1 MSGMED
7 FHKFFGDPLRK
18 MDDLVAIGGDFS
30 SDRLLYA
37 YMHGIFPWSQNPIRW
52 YCLHPRAVFE
62 IDGLHV
68 SKTVRK
74 KIRKNSFNI
83 TFNKAYSEV
92 MKGCANRVNEI
103 TWITEGFLRGY
114 TDLHKKGY
122 AHSVEAWNQ
131 KGELVGGVYGV
142 AIGKFFAGESM
153 FSTESDAGKV
163 ALTYLF
169 EALFRDGFTLF
180 DTQQLNEITWNLGAY
195 EISKEQYLDRLYK
208 AVEIPDKWNPPST
221 FNPEK
226 FLIYDFEPRYG
237 LWSKDLAE

>member
-1 MSGMED
+1 MSGMQD

-37 YMHGIFPWSQNPIRW
+37 YTHGIFPWSQNPIRW
-52 YCLHPRAVFE
+52 YCLHPRAIFE

-74 KIRKNSFNI
+74 KIRQQVYKV
-83 TFNKAYSEV
+83 TFNQAFLEV
-92 MKGCANRVNEI
+92 MRGCADRVNEI
-103 TWITEGFLRGY
+103 TWITEGFIKGY

-122 AHSVEAWNQ
+122 AHSVEAWNEAGQ
-131 KGELVGGVYGV
+131 LVGGAYGV
-142 AIGKFFAGESM
+142 AIGRFFAGESM
-153 FSTESDAGKV
+153 FSKQSDAGKV

-180 DTQQLNEITWNLGAY
+180 DTQQLNEVTWSLGAY
-195 EISKEQYLDRLYK
+195 EITKELYLDRLYK
-208 AVEIPDKWNPPST
+208 AVEIPDKWEPVSSLDT
-221 FNPEK
+221 EK
-226 FLIYDFEPRYG
+226 FLIME
-237 LWSKDLAE
+237 KKVK

>member
-18 MDDLVAIGGDFS
+18 LDDLVAIGGDFS

-52 YCLHPRAVFE
+52 YCLHPRAIFE

-74 KIRKNSFNI
+74 KIRKQIYKI
-83 TFNKAYSEV
+83 TFNQAFTEV
-92 MKGCANRVNEI
+92 MKGCSQRVNEI
-103 TWITEGFLRGY
+103 TWITDGFLKGY
-114 TDLHKKGY
+114 TELHRKGY

-142 AIGKFFAGESM
+142 AIGKLFAGESM
-153 FSTESDAGKV
+153 FSFESDAGKV
-163 ALTYLF
+163 SLTYLF
-169 EALFRDGFTLF
+169 EALYRDGFTLF
-180 DTQQLNEITWNLGAY
+180 DTQQLNEVTWGLGAY
-195 EISKEQYLDRLYK
+195 EITKESYLDRLYK
-208 AVEIPDKWNPPST
+208 AVEIPDKWDPTPIS
-221 FNPEK
+221 PDEK
-226 FLIYDFEPRYG
+226 ILILELKPRRTI
-237 LWSKDLAE
+237 LEFI

>member
-18 MDDLVAIGGDFS
+18 LDDLVAIGGDFS

-52 YCLHPRAVFE
+52 YCLHPRAIFE

-74 KIRKNSFNI
+74 KIRKQIYKI
-83 TFNKAYSEV
+83 TFNQAFTEV
-92 MKGCANRVNEI
+92 MKGCAQRVNEI
-103 TWITEGFLRGY
+103 TWITDGFLKGY
-114 TDLHKKGY
+114 TELHRRGY

-142 AIGKFFAGESM
+142 AIGKLFAGESM
-153 FSTESDAGKV
+153 FSFEADAGKF

-169 EALFRDGFTLF
+169 EALYRDGFTLF
-180 DTQQLNEITWNLGAY
+180 DTQQLNEVTWSLGAY
-195 EISKEQYLDRLYK
+195 EITKESYLDRLYK
-208 AVEIPDKWNPPST
+208 AVEIPDKWSPTPIL
-221 FNPEK
+221 PDEK
-226 FLIYDFEPRYG
+226 ILILELKPRRTI
-237 LWSKDLAE
+237 LEFI

>member
-1 MSGMED
+1 MSGMQD

-37 YMHGIFPWSQNPIRW
+37 NTHGILPWSQNPIRW
-52 YCLHPRAVFE
+52 YCLHPRAIFE

-74 KIRKNSFNI
+74 KIRQQVYKV
-83 TFNKAYSEV
+83 TFNQAFLEV
-92 MKGCANRVNEI
+92 MRGCADRVNEI
-103 TWITEGFLRGY
+103 TWITDGFIKGY

-122 AHSVEAWNQ
+122 AHSVEAWNEAGQ
-131 KGELVGGVYGV
+131 LVGGAYGV
-142 AIGKFFAGESM
+142 AIGRFFAGESM
-153 FSTESDAGKV
+153 FSKQSDAGKV

-180 DTQQLNEITWNLGAY
+180 DTQQLNEVTWSLGAY
-195 EISKEQYLDRLYK
+195 EITKELYLDRLYK
-208 AVEIPDKWNPPST
+208 AVEIPDKWEPVSSLDT
-221 FNPEK
+221 EK
-226 FLIYDFEPRYG
+226 FLIME
-237 LWSKDLAE
+237 KKVK

>member
-1 MSGMED
+1 MSGMQD

-37 YMHGIFPWSQNPIRW
+37 YTHGIFPWSQNPIRW
-52 YCLHPRAVFE
+52 YCLHPRAIFE

-74 KIRKNSFNI
+74 KIRQQVYKV
-83 TFNKAYSEV
+83 TFNQAFLEV
-92 MKGCANRVNEI
+92 MRGCADRVNEI
-103 TWITEGFLRGY
+103 TWITDGFIKGY

-122 AHSVEAWNQ
+122 AHSVEAWNEAGQ
-131 KGELVGGVYGV
+131 LVGGAYGV
-142 AIGKFFAGESM
+142 AIGRFFAGESM
-153 FSTESDAGKV
+153 FSKQSDAGKV

-180 DTQQLNEITWNLGAY
+180 DTQQLNEVTWNLGAY
-195 EISKEQYLDRLYK
+195 EITKELYLDRLYK
-208 AVEIPDKWNPPST
+208 AVEIPDKWEPVSSLDT
-221 FNPEK
+221 EK
-226 FLIYDFEPRYG
+226 FLIME
-237 LWSKDLAE
+237 KKVK

>member
-1 MSGMED
+1 MSGMQD

-37 YMHGIFPWSQNPIRW
+37 YTHGIFPWSQNPIRW
-52 YCLHPRAVFE
+52 YCLHPRAIFE

-74 KIRKNSFNI
+74 KIRQQVYKV
-83 TFNKAYSEV
+83 TFNQAFLEV
-92 MKGCANRVNEI
+92 MRGCADRVNEI
-103 TWITEGFLRGY
+103 TWITDGFIKGY

-122 AHSVEAWNQ
+122 AHSVEAWNEAGQ
-131 KGELVGGVYGV
+131 LVGGAYGV
-142 AIGKFFAGESM
+142 AIGRFFAGESM
-153 FSTESDAGKV
+153 FSKQSDAGKV

-180 DTQQLNEITWNLGAY
+180 DTQQLNEVTWSLGAY
-195 EISKEQYLDRLYK
+195 EITKELYLDRLYK
-208 AVEIPDKWNPPST
+208 AVEIPDKWEPVSSLDT
-221 FNPEK
+221 EK
-226 FLIYDFEPRYG
+226 FLIME
-237 LWSKDLAE
+237 KKVK

>member
-1 MSGMED
+1 MSGMQD

-37 YMHGIFPWSQNPIRW
+37 YTHGIFPWSQNPIRW
-52 YCLHPRAVFE
+52 YCLHPRAIFE

-74 KIRKNSFNI
+74 KIRQQVYKV
-83 TFNKAYSEV
+83 TFNQAFLEV
-92 MKGCANRVNEI
+92 MRGCADRVNEI
-103 TWITEGFLRGY
+103 TWITDGFIKGY

-122 AHSVEAWNQ
+122 ARSVEAWNEAGQ
-131 KGELVGGVYGV
+131 LVGGAYGV
-142 AIGKFFAGESM
+142 AIGRFFAGESM
-153 FSTESDAGKV
+153 FSKQSDAGKV

-180 DTQQLNEITWNLGAY
+180 DTQQLNEVTWSLGAY
-195 EISKEQYLDRLYK
+195 EITKELYLDRLYK
-208 AVEIPDKWNPPST
+208 AVEIPDKWEPVSSLDT
-221 FNPEK
+221 EK
-226 FLIYDFEPRYG
+226 FLIME
-237 LWSKDLAE
+237 KKVK

>member
-1 MSGMED
+1 MQD

-37 YMHGIFPWSQNPIRW
+37 YTHGIFPWSQNPIRW
-52 YCLHPRAVFE
+52 YCLHPRAIFE

-74 KIRKNSFNI
+74 KIRQQVYKV
-83 TFNKAYSEV
+83 TFNQAFLEV
-92 MKGCANRVNEI
+92 MRGCADRVNEI
-103 TWITEGFLRGY
+103 TWITDGFIKGY

-122 AHSVEAWNQ
+122 AHSVEAWNEAGQ
-131 KGELVGGVYGV
+131 LVGGAYGV
-142 AIGKFFAGESM
+142 AIGRFFAGESM
-153 FSTESDAGKV
+153 FSKQSDAGKV

-180 DTQQLNEITWNLGAY
+180 DTQQLNEVTWSLGAY
-195 EISKEQYLDRLYK
+195 EITKELYLDRLYK
-208 AVEIPDKWNPPST
+208 AVEIPDKWEPVSSLDT
-221 FNPEK
+221 EK
-226 FLIYDFEPRYG
+226 FLIME
-237 LWSKDLAE
+237 KKVK

>member
-52 YCLHPRAVFE
+52 YCLHPRAIFE

-74 KIRKNSFNI
+74 KIRQQVYKV
-83 TFNKAYSEV
+83 TFNQAFLEV
-92 MKGCANRVNEI
+92 MRGCADRVNEI
-103 TWITEGFLRGY
+103 TWITEGFIKGY
-114 TDLHKKGY
+114 TELHKKGY
-122 AHSVEAWNQ
+122 AHSVEAWNEAGQ
-131 KGELVGGVYGV
+131 LVGGAYGV
-142 AIGKFFAGESM
+142 AIGRFFAGESM
-153 FSTESDAGKV
+153 FSKQSDAGKV

-180 DTQQLNEITWNLGAY
+180 DTQQLNEVTWSLGAY
-195 EISKEQYLDRLYK
+195 EITKELYLDRLYK
-208 AVEIPDKWNPPST
+208 AVEIPDKWEPVSSLET
-221 FNPEK
+221 EK
-226 FLIYDFEPRYG
+226 FLIMEKKF
-237 LWSKDLAE
+237 K